1 LVAVLGGGRKGYGGG
16 EYGLLI
22 AVAWWPITREKLV
35 GALLRRVPFP
45 ERREETVEVMMLT
58 CGSRRAVTER
68 GGEGYPFGIWL
79 DGPWAETR
87 AGPDWLPGAFLYFYF
102 VFFFSFS
109 VFLFLLYL
117 LQKCFNSIQTTIR
130 NFLKIKTTFQNSN
143 KHGFNIKSNFQIK
156 LYNLDKGLICINQS
170 RNRILK

>member
-1 LVAVLGGGRKGYGGG
+1 VITG
-16 EYGLLI
+16 EEE
-22 AVAWWPITREKLV
+22 PDKV
-35 GALLRRVPFP
+35 GPPVSEVRR
-45 ERREETVEVMMLT
+45 RMGT
-58 CGSRRAVTER
+58 GS
-68 GGEGYPFGIWL
+68 GNGE